1 MRVGAATFLRV
12 AGAVAALGALAVTM
26 ALAGCSRHA
35 PSGSPAQSAEAAQPP
50 GAAGGRGAPV
60 IAVETFLADFARQV
74 AGDRIEVRSLI
85 PAGVEPHGYEP
96 TPQDIAAV
104 TGARMLIV
112 NGAGLES
119 FLVKLLANSGGD
131 RPVVEA
137 SAGLKSRT
145 SREGEVMEG
154 GAIATGPRAE
164 TDPHFWLD
172 PTMAEMYIENIR
184 DAFIRIDPSGDSAYR
199 ASAEV
204 YIGKLRELDR
214 WIVGQVAAIAPSE
227 RKLVTNHESL
237 GYFADRYGFRIIGT
251 VIPSVSTEA
260 SPTARQLARLVDGLR
275 AAGAK
280 AVFLETGANPQL
292 ARQVA
297 REAGIRV
304 VTELYTHSLTGA
316 SGPAP
321 TYLDMMRHDVR
332 TIVSSLGGAA
342 P

>member
-1 MRVGAATFLRV
+1 MRLRAAFFLRS
-12 AGAVAALGALAVTM
+12 AGAVLAMSELVLST
-26 ALAGCSRHA
+26 ALAGCSRHVA
-35 PSGSPAQSAEAAQPP
+35 PGSAAQ
-50 GAAGGRGAPV
+50 GKGVAPV
-60 IAVETFLADFARQV
+60 VAVETFLADFARQV

-119 FLVKLLANSGGD
+119 FLVKLLANAGGD
-131 RPVVEA
+131 RPIVEA
-137 SAGLKSRT
+137 SAGLSSRT
-145 SREGEVMEG
+145 AREGEVLEG
-154 GAIATGPRAE
+154 GLIATGPSAE

-172 PTMAEMYIENIR
+172 PSMAEKYIMNIR
-184 DAFIRIDPSGDSAYR
+184 DGFIRIDPDGESLYR
-199 ASAEV
+199 ANAEG
-204 YIGKLRELDR
+204 YIARLGELDR
-214 WIVGQVAAIAPSE
+214 WIAGQVAAIAPSE

-297 REAGIRV
+297 QEAGIRV
-304 VTELYTHSLTGA
+304 VTELYTHSLTDA

-321 TYLDMMRHDVR
+321 TYLAMMRHDVR
-332 TIVSSLGGAA
+332 TIITSLGGAA